1 MKEKIQNK
9 YIAWGLT
16 LFCVCS
22 ALILLFFV
30 IYRWDYIFSFIKTL
44 FNILMPFIYGFAIA
58 YLMNPVVTFFEVKVY
73 KKLIKK
79 ITKKEVKNKTARILS
94 LVTST
99 VIFLGLLITCISFLF
114 PEILKSLQMLVTN
127 MNVYLSNTKE
137 MIIDLFGG
145 SEEIRTLINENY
157 GRFSE
162 FLNTWLNN
170 GVFNDAMTILS
181 NGIFGTLKV
190 IYNFVIGYIISIYV
204 LFDKEKFKAQIKKLL
219 YTIFDNDRVNVI
231 IENTLYTDKIFGN
244 FFSGKLIDSLII
256 GVICFVF
263 MVAFNMPYAL
273 IVAVIVGVTNIIP
286 YFGPFIGAIPSAFL
300 ILLVDPGACIVFL
313 IFITILQQIDGN
325 IIGPRILGGRIG
337 LSSFWVLFSLLIFGG
352 LFGFVGMLLGV
363 PIFSIIYSF
372 VNGLIKKRL
381 ESKNLPVDSKDYE
394 KLISVDEKTGKPIYI
409 K

>member
-1 MKEKIQNK
+1 MKEKMNNK
-9 YIAWGLT
+9 YVAWGLT
-16 LFCVCS
+16 MFSVCA

-30 IYRWDYIFSFIKTL
+30 IYRWNYIFSFVKTI
-44 FNILMPFIYGFAIA
+44 FSILMPFIYGFAIA
-58 YLMNPVVTFFEVKVY
+58 YLMNPVVKLFEHKVY
-73 KKLIKK
+73 DRLLLK
-79 ITKKEVKNKTARILS
+79 ITKKKLSNKASRVLS

-99 VIFLGLLITCISFLF
+99 LIFLGLLIACISFLF

-127 MNVYLSNTKE
+127 MNIYLNNTKE
-137 MIIDLFGG
+137 VFIHLFGG
-145 SEEIRTLINENY
+145 SEEIREFINENY

-162 FLNTWLNN
+162 VLTTWLNN

-190 IYNFVIGYIISIYV
+190 IYNFVIGYVVSIYV
-204 LFDKEKFKAQIKKLL
+204 LFDKEKFKAQVKKLL
-219 YTIFDNDRVNVI
+219 YTFFDNERVNI
-231 IENTLYTDKIFGN
+231 ILKNTLYTDRIFGN

-256 GVICFVF
+256 GVICFIF
-263 MVAFNMPYAL
+263 MVIFRMPYAL
-273 IVAVIVGVTNIIP
+273 IVAVIIGVTNIIP
-286 YFGPFIGAIPSAFL
+286 YFGPFIGAIPCAFL
-300 ILLVDPGACIVFL
+300 ILLVDPSACIVFL

-325 IIGPRILGGRIG
+325 IIGPKILGGKIG

-352 LFGFVGMLLGV
+352 LFGFVGMLVGV

-381 ESKNLPVDSKDYE
+381 GEKNLPVDSKDYE
-394 KLISVDEKTGKPIYI
+394 KLISINEKTGKPVYM